1 MKITVFENLLLFP
14 RKSKSP
20 NIETKNLL
28 HLLQTDKK
36 LPPIIKQLRE
46 KYKIPQDGF
55 TLRRLYESDEIRD
68 NRIKGLSIDKN
79 EQYYSIMHEYEDDES
94 FYNELYKNEYSKTKV
109 KKLNEFYESLSPKG
123 KKALKEYANSSGG
136 GKLTSSDKKGLKL
149 FDLFD
154 EMRKDIIKITHRYN
168 AAGFDELSFFLLVA
182 FNSFL
187 EVNTK
192 TDFMFLTDKEEIIKE
207 IDDFNHPFGA
217 IIIDQQTSKRK
228 LKKWIDDSWF
238 LISKNLE
245 KLPKPYFNRSRILGI
260 SKEIFNLR
268 ENRKLSYKDISKH
281 LLEKYPDDDRV
292 YDEGWI
298 KETYHRYTRM
308 LHEFLKRNKT

>member
-1 MKITVFENLLLFP
+1 MRITVFKNLIVFP
-14 RKSKSP
+14 RRSKSP

-36 LPPIIKQLRE
+36 LPSIIKQLRG

-55 TLRRLYESDEIRD
+55 TLKQLYESEDIRGSY
-68 NRIKGLSIDKN
+68 IKGLSIDKN
-79 EQYYSIMHEYEDDES
+79 EQYYSITNEYEDDES
-94 FYNELYKNEYSKTKV
+94 FYNELYKNEYSKTKA
-109 KKLNEFYESLSPKG
+109 KKLNEFYESLSPKE
-123 KKALKEYANSSGG
+123 KKALEEYANSSGG
-136 GKLTSSDKKGLKL
+136 GKLTSPDKKGLKL
-149 FDLFD
+149 FDLLA
-154 EMRKDIIKITHRYN
+154 EMRKDVIKLTHRYN
-168 AAGFDELSFFLLVA
+168 LTGVDESSFFLLVA

-192 TDFMFLTDKEEIIKE
+192 TDFMFLTDRKDIIRE
-207 IDDFNHPFGA
+207 IDGFNHPVGA
-217 IIIDQQTSKRK
+217 IIIYEQTSKRK

-238 LISKNLE
+238 LVSKDLE

-298 KETYHRYTRM
+298 KETYHRYKRM
-308 LHEFLKRNKT
+308 LHGFLKRNET